1 MMENLFYTPCDW
13 ALIFLEEDLTED
25 EEYNILNQFWQERI
39 FIDPEY
45 KDEKELFFRDVY
57 ILKDF
62 KAGSENLKNIVRIPH
77 SYIDHYFKYLCYRL
91 RYGDTSF
98 IKCKLYTLLAVF
110 DTEKRSPKIIQ
121 DIENRLFF
129 YHLSFYLRGKAETT
143 LRSYKLDDY
152 IVIRQGGK

>member
-1 MMENLFYTPCDW
+1 MMENLFYTPRDF
-13 ALIFLEEDLTED
+13 ALIFLEEDLTVS
-25 EEYNILNQFWQERI
+25 EEYEILNQFWQERI

-62 KAGSENLKNIVRIPH
+62 EIRCEKLTNMKPSR
-77 SYIDHYFKYLCYRL
+77 SYIDYYFKYLYWRL
-91 RYGDTSF
+91 HYGDISF
-98 IKCKLYTLLAVF
+98 IKCKLKTLLAVF
-110 DTEKRSPKIIQ
+110 NTEKRSPKIIR

-129 YHLSFYLRGKAETT
+129 YHLSFYLKGKAERT
-143 LRSYKLDDY
+143 LRRCELDDY